1 MGRTSERIG
10 VLTLK
15 PNRNAKKFCVRR
27 PNRHQ
32 QHSARIDRPFE
43 GALQH
48 HRMEEVVEGVHHKHS
63 PLEQRHKHRGSTVIV
78 IKSPYLNT
86 PQLLDV
92 DRSKVHP
99 LVRNLFHIKERQAP
113 LAGRLKF
120 YSENWEKLT
129 QEVNILYRVCTEF
142 QNSFLPNPISVWS
155 SPISKG
161 EPRGKVTNKF
171 RNKGNVEE
179 RCNST
184 GEIRTWGIS
193 EQFVLSKQEGWRS
206 STHTKSQISEQLHSL
221 PIFQNGRDAFNEGS
235 PPRT

>member
-1 MGRTSERIG
+1 MLASYLRVIKSCLGRTSERIG
-10 VLTLK
+10 ALTLK
-15 PNRNAKKFCVRR
+15 PSRNTKKFCVRR
-27 PNRHQ
+27 LNRHQ
-32 QHSARIDRPFE
+32 QHLARIDRPFE

-48 HRMEEVVEGVHHKHS
+48 HHMEEVVGGVHHKHS
-63 PLEQRHKHRGSTVIV
+63 SSEQCRKHRGSMVRV

-129 QEVNILYRVCTEF
+129 QDVNILYRVCAEF

-161 EPRGKVTNKF
+161 EPRRKVTNKF
-171 RNKGNVEE
+171 KNKGNVEE
-179 RCNST
+179 KGNST

-193 EQFVLSKQEGWRS
+193 EQSVLSKQEG
-206 STHTKSQISEQLHSL
+206 
-221 PIFQNGRDAFNEGS
+221 
-235 PPRT
+235 